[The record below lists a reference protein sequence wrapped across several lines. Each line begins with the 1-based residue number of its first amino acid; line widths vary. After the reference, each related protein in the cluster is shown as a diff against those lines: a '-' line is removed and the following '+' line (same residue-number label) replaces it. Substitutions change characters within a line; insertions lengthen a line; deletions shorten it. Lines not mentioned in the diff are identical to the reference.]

1 MSAKT
6 PTLESLKNVFVVGLT
21 GGIGS
26 GKTAASNYFQ
36 TQNIEIVDADI
47 IARDVVTIGT
57 ACLHEIHQHFGDDIL
72 LEDGSLD
79 RQKLREIVFNNS
91 DEKSWLNALLHPA
104 IREKMLAD
112 LAASQSP
119 YVIFSVPLLFEND
132 LDTFCNCTL
141 LIDVDESTQ
150 IARTVKRDSSNE
162 ALVKQIMAS
171 QMPRQDKRIR
181 ANYIVSNEGSL
192 EELHNQLAKLHT
204 EFLLAAKS

>member
-36 TQNIEIVDADI
+36 AQHIEIVDADI
-47 IARDVVTIGT
+47 IARDVVAIGT
-57 ACLHEIHQHFGDDIL
+57 ACLHAIHQHFGDDIL

-79 RQKLREIVFNNS
+79 RQKLREIVFNNP

-104 IREKMLAD
+104 IREKMLTD